1 MISNST
7 HSWLYYRGSFPQYIL
22 SASQCIWELRGSTFN
37 YHYWFKLWFLTRGI
51 NLLNHF
57 INHNAVV
64 FHSTQKIFRTPN
76 SNRGIGSGV
85 TCEIWRWMYQITT
98 WVFPKIEV
106 PQNGWFIMEN
116 TIKMD
121 DLGVPLFSET
131 PIFFN
136 WLTFSKPPILRPK
149 CTSRRGRVAIDSVG
163 TWHPENFK
171 STNPWN
177 LSPWISV
184 GNVSV

>member
-7 HSWLYYRGSFPQYIL
+7 HIWLYYRGSFPQYIL
-22 SASQCIWELRGSTFN
+22 SASQCIWKLRQLQ

-51 NLLNHF
+51 HLLNHF

-64 FHSTQKIFRTPN
+64 FHSTQKISGR
-76 SNRGIGSGV
+76 RIQIEGSDQY
-85 TCEIWRWMYQITT
+85 TCEIWRWMYQNTI

-121 DLGVPLFSET
+121 DLGGKPTIFGNTHIFQLTDLF
-131 PIFFN
+131 PN
-136 WLTFSKPPILRPK
+136 HLILRPK